1 MGDDSR
7 YRLDDRSM
15 YGSSSASSSRCSLL
29 ADAVAADETRELLNY
44 DFDAV
49 EVFVSLSSLS

>member
-15 YGSSSASSSRCSLL
+15 YGSSSASSSRRSLL
-29 ADAVAADETRELLNY
+29 ADADVADETRGLLRY
-44 DFDAV
+44 DFDTV
-49 EVFVSLSSLS
+49 EVFFSLSSLS